1 LLYGSPYG
9 RYGEA
14 AFGGSTSPKD
24 GGSAVSGPSDDVIA
38 LRHLRAGGG
47 DCFGRLIA
55 RWSSFMHVSVYL
67 EAESPCQFPVFQTT
81 HFGALVRLLFHVS
94 RTSWTSTSCSQL
106 RVVRV
111 PLQLRRLLRWSSI
124 GAREGFCL
132 LCLLSLEPW
141 INKNFF
147 KGQGQQVVWRVACV
161 VRRWG
166 LWWLVVVV
174 CGAAWRR
181 PRPARGKG
189 SAVMSPA
196 GCCHWP
202 PR

>member
-1 LLYGSPYG
+1 MLYGSPYG

-81 HFGALVRLLFHVS
+81 HFGFWGFGCQFPAFQTTHFGALALVRLLFHE
-94 RTSWTSTSCSQL
+94 L
-106 RVVRV
+106 LG
-111 PLQLRRLLRWSSI
+111 LQLRRLLRWTSI
-124 GAREGFCL
+124 GAREGFYL
-132 LCLLSLEPW
+132 LCSLLL
-141 INKNFF
+141 
-147 KGQGQQVVWRVACV
+147 G
-161 VRRWG
+161 
-166 LWWLVVVV
+166 
-174 CGAAWRR
+174 
-181 PRPARGKG
+181 PREC
-189 SAVMSPA
+189 SP
-196 GCCHWP
+196 GP
-202 PR
+202 P

>member
-1 LLYGSPYG
+1 MLYGSPYG

-81 HFGALVRLLFHVS
+81 HFGALVRLLFHE
-94 RTSWTSTSCSQL
+94 L
-106 RVVRV
+106 LG
-111 PLQLRRLLRWSSI
+111 LQLRRLLRWSSI
-124 GAREGFCL
+124 GAREGFYL
-132 LCLLSLEPW
+132 LCSLLNWVGLRARDFPTERVLSRTPLIIRTVDQIFW
-141 INKNFF
+141 FF
-147 KGQGQQVVWRVACV
+147 WGFGQTSVSRTSWASTAAATTMELY
-161 VRRWG
+161 RR
-166 LWWLVVVV
+166 
-174 CGAAWRR
+174 
-181 PRPARGKG
+181 ARG
-189 SAVMSPA
+189 APA
-196 GCCHWP
+196 
-202 PR
+202 

>member
-1 LLYGSPYG
+1 MLYGSPYG

-81 HFGALVRLLFHVS
+81 HFGALVRLLFHE
-94 RTSWTSTSCSQL
+94 L
-106 RVVRV
+106 LG
-111 PLQLRRLLRWSSI
+111 LQLRRLLRWSSI
-124 GAREGFCL
+124 GAREGFYL
-132 LCLLSLEPW
+132 LCSLLLEPW
-141 INKNFF
+141 IKKEKEGGGRKSLFF
-147 KGQGQQVVWRVACV
+147 SV
-161 VRRWG
+161 
-166 LWWLVVVV
+166 
-174 CGAAWRR
+174 GAAYYSQGWSSNDFCSTTSYL
-181 PRPARGKG
+181 KIL
-189 SAVMSPA
+189 SLV
-196 GCCHWP
+196 
-202 PR
+202 

>member
-1 LLYGSPYG
+1 MLYGSPYG

-81 HFGALVRLLFHVS
+81 HFGALVRLLFHE
-94 RTSWTSTSCSQL
+94 L
-106 RVVRV
+106 LG
-111 PLQLRRLLRWSSI
+111 LQLRRLLRWSSI
-124 GAREGFCL
+124 GAREGFYL
-132 LCLLSLEPW
+132 LCSLLLEPW
-141 INKNFF
+141 IKKKNQNPKLSTLNSQLSTTPTKPYHP
-147 KGQGQQVVWRVACV
+147 KGKVARITPNSSTPKSTRHT
-161 VRRWG
+161 RRD
-166 LWWLVVVV
+166 
-174 CGAAWRR
+174 GARR
-181 PRPARGKG
+181 AK
-189 SAVMSPA
+189 
-196 GCCHWP
+196 
-202 PR
+202 

>member
-1 LLYGSPYG
+1 
-9 RYGEA
+9 
-14 AFGGSTSPKD
+14 
-24 GGSAVSGPSDDVIA
+24 
-38 LRHLRAGGG
+38 
-47 DCFGRLIA
+47 
-55 RWSSFMHVSVYL
+55 MHVSVYL

-94 RTSWTSTSCSQL
+94 RTSWTSTSCSTLGLQL
-106 RVVRV
+106 RV

>member
-1 LLYGSPYG
+1 MLYGSPYG

-94 RTSWTSTSCSQL
+94 RTSWTSTSCSISSTPSTAAATTMEL
-106 RVVRV
+106 Y
-111 PLQLRRLLRWSSI
+111 RR
-124 GAREGFCL
+124 
-132 LCLLSLEPW
+132 
-141 INKNFF
+141 
-147 KGQGQQVVWRVACV
+147 
-161 VRRWG
+161 
-166 LWWLVVVV
+166 
-174 CGAAWRR
+174 
-181 PRPARGKG
+181 ARG
-189 SAVMSPA
+189 VLPFVFTFIRTVD
-196 GCCHWP
+196 P
-202 PR
+202 

>member
-1 LLYGSPYG
+1 MLYGSPYG

-24 GGSAVSGPSDDVIA
+24 GGSAVGGPSDDVIA

-47 DCFGRLIA
+47 GCVGRLIA

-94 RTSWTSTSCSQL
+94 RTSWTSQL
-106 RVVRV
+106 HVQLRV

>member
-1 LLYGSPYG
+1 M
-9 RYGEA
+9 
-14 AFGGSTSPKD
+14 
-24 GGSAVSGPSDDVIA
+24 IA
-38 LRHLRAGGG
+38 LRHLREQVAVIVP
-47 DCFGRLIA
+47 D
-55 RWSSFMHVSVYL
+55 
-67 EAESPCQFPVFQTT
+67 
-81 HFGALVRLLFHVS
+81 VRLLVGPRSCTCTSPFASRQSHHVS
-94 RTSWTSTSCSQL
+94 SPYFKQL
-106 RVVRV
+106 ILGLWFGFCFTFHELLGLQLHVQLGLQLRV

-161 VRRWG
+161 VRRCG

-181 PRPARGKG
+181 PRPARGKA
-189 SAVMSPA
+189 SAATSPA
-196 GCCHWP
+196 GCYPRP

>member
-1 LLYGSPYG
+1 MELY
-9 RYGEA
+9 RR
-14 AFGGSTSPKD
+14 
-24 GGSAVSGPSDDVIA
+24 V
-38 LRHLRAGGG
+38 R
-47 DCFGRLIA
+47 
-55 RWSSFMHVSVYL
+55 
-67 EAESPCQFPVFQTT
+67 
-81 HFGALVRLLFHVS
+81 GALPFLLTFI
-94 RTSWTSTSCSQL
+94 RTVDQ
-106 RVVRV
+106 
-111 PLQLRRLLRWSSI
+111 
-124 GAREGFCL
+124 
-132 LCLLSLEPW
+132 
-141 INKNFF
+141 KNFF

-161 VRRWG
+161 VRRCG

>member
-1 LLYGSPYG
+1 M
-9 RYGEA
+9 
-14 AFGGSTSPKD
+14 
-24 GGSAVSGPSDDVIA
+24 IA
-38 LRHLRAGGG
+38 LRATSPVT
-47 DCFGRLIA
+47 CEQVSSNCVGRSIA
-55 RWSSFMHVSVYL
+55 RWSSFMNVSVYL
-67 EAESPCQFPVFQTT
+67 EAELPCQFPVFQTT

-94 RTSWTSTSCSQL
+94 RTSWTSTSCSTRPSQL
-106 RVVRV
+106 RVCRV

-161 VRRWG
+161 VRRCG

-181 PRPARGKG
+181 PRPERGKG
-189 SAVMSPA
+189 S
-196 GCCHWP
+196 
-202 PR
+202 

>member
-1 LLYGSPYG
+1 MLYGSPYG

-81 HFGALVRLLFHVS
+81 HFGALVRLLFHE
-94 RTSWTSTSCSQL
+94 L
-106 RVVRV
+106 LG
-111 PLQLRRLLRWSSI
+111 LQLRRLLRWSSI
-124 GAREGFCL
+124 GAREGFYL
-132 LCLLSLEPW
+132 LCSLLLEPW
-141 INKNFF
+141 SA
-147 KGQGQQVVWRVACV
+147 VSLLMRDRA
-161 VRRWG
+161 R
-166 LWWLVVVV
+166 
-174 CGAAWRR
+174 AM
-181 PRPARGKG
+181 RPARYVG
-189 SAVMSPA
+189 SADKSSQVPTL
-196 GCCHWP
+196 HTNTK
-202 PR
+202 

>member
-1 LLYGSPYG
+1 MLYGSPYG

-47 DCFGRLIA
+47 DCVGRLIA

-124 GAREGFCL
+124 GAREGFYL
-132 LCLLSLEPW
+132 LCSLLLEPW
-141 INKNFF
+141 IKTS
-147 KGQGQQVVWRVACV
+147 
-161 VRRWG
+161 
-166 LWWLVVVV
+166 
-174 CGAAWRR
+174 
-181 PRPARGKG
+181 
-189 SAVMSPA
+189 SAIEV
-196 GCCHWP
+196 
-202 PR
+202 

>member
-1 LLYGSPYG
+1 MLYGSPYG

-161 VRRWG
+161 VRRCG

>member
-1 LLYGSPYG
+1 MLYGSPYG

-81 HFGALVRLLFHVS
+81 HFGALVRLLFHE
-94 RTSWTSTSCSQL
+94 L
-106 RVVRV
+106 LG
-111 PLQLRRLLRWSSI
+111 LQLRRRVWDSFVLLPRILGCWFFF
-124 GAREGFCL
+124 ARAFL
-132 LCLLSLEPW
+132 L
-141 INKNFF
+141 
-147 KGQGQQVVWRVACV
+147 GR
-161 VRRWG
+161 
-166 LWWLVVVV
+166 LVYFY
-174 CGAAWRR
+174 
-181 PRPARGKG
+181 
-189 SAVMSPA
+189 
-196 GCCHWP
+196 
-202 PR
+202 

>member
-81 HFGALVRLLFHVS
+81 HFGALVRLLFHE
-94 RTSWTSTSCSQL
+94 L
-106 RVVRV
+106 LG
-111 PLQLRRLLRWSSI
+111 LQLRRLLRWSSI
-124 GAREGFCL
+124 GAREGFYL
-132 LCLLSLEPW
+132 LCSLLLEPW
-141 INKNFF
+141 IKNPYPHLGENRANPLPPICHNISLFLLQAMGLVRAIPLRLR
-147 KGQGQQVVWRVACV
+147 KGTTVFPRQGNRQIH
-161 VRRWG
+161 G
-166 LWWLVVVV
+166 L
-174 CGAAWRR
+174 
-181 PRPARGKG
+181 
-189 SAVMSPA
+189 
-196 GCCHWP
+196 
-202 PR
+202 

>member
-1 LLYGSPYG
+1 MLYGSPYG

-81 HFGALVRLLFHVS
+81 HFGALVRLLFHE
-94 RTSWTSTSCSQL
+94 L
-106 RVVRV
+106 LG
-111 PLQLRRLLRWSSI
+111 LQLRRLLRWSSI
-124 GAREGFCL
+124 GAREGFYL
-132 LCLLSLEPW
+132 LCSLLLEPW
-141 INKNFF
+141 IKKTHASPFSNDAHVFIGTNTGVDRYHDSEPSSECRQHLVLK
-147 KGQGQQVVWRVACV
+147 RV
-161 VRRWG
+161 
-166 LWWLVVVV
+166 
-174 CGAAWRR
+174 
-181 PRPARGKG
+181 
-189 SAVMSPA
+189 
-196 GCCHWP
+196 
-202 PR
+202 